1 MRSLKSLNDA
11 QTFYLETL
19 GCPKNL
25 VDSEKIA
32 YLFKSQGYKK
42 AESPDSADIITV
54 NTCGF
59 ILQAKEESIDTILNL
74 AEYKK
79 SGRCKLLIVTGCL
92 VELYEEE
99 LRQNLPEVDHFFNL
113 HSISNLSRVLSA
125 QSGTKMNKISPAI
138 DRMLLTPP
146 HYAYLRISDGCN
158 NHCSYCLIPR
168 IRGGLRSR
176 PIPELVQ
183 EAKTLAR
190 QGVKELI
197 LIAQDIG
204 NYGQDLYGR
213 SCLQKLLAELDK
225 ISSLHWIRL
234 LYLNPQHISEALLS
248 QIAESDKI
256 CHYLDIPIQH
266 INDEILRR
274 MNRKISRKEI
284 LQKLDLVRK
293 MLPDASIRT
302 SIIVGF
308 PGETK
313 SQFEELLNFIQSQKF
328 QKLGCFLYSQEEG
341 TPAASFYP
349 QVPEKEKKAHY
360 NRLMGIQQDISHTF
374 LSKFIGKKITVIVDR
389 KIGVKTFECR
399 TEFDAPEVD
408 GVVYLEAENVDEGQL
423 HEVEIID
430 SLEYD
435 LIGRLTTSKGKK
447 YLSEKEKSI
456 R

>member
-1 MRSLKSLNDA
+1 MRSLKSLDDA
-11 QTFYLETL
+11 QTFYIETL

-42 AESPDSADIITV
+42 AESPDSADIIIV

-59 ILQAKEESIDTILNL
+59 ILPAKEESIDTILNL

-113 HSISNLSRVLSA
+113 HSISNLSRVLSP
-125 QSGTKMNKISPAI
+125 QSGTKANKILPSI

-168 IRGGLRSR
+168 IRGKLRSR

-204 NYGQDLYGR
+204 DYGEDLYGR
-213 SCLQKLLAELDK
+213 SGLQKLLAELDK
-225 ISSLHWIRL
+225 ISSLYWIRL
-234 LYLNPQHISEALLS
+234 LYLNPQHISEDLLS

-284 LQKLDLVRK
+284 LQRLDLVQT

-308 PGETK
+308 PGETE

-328 QKLGCFLYSQEEG
+328 QKLGCFSYSQEEG

-349 QVPEKEKKAHY
+349 QVTEKEKKARY
-360 NRLMGIQQDISHTF
+360 NRLMGIQQDISRTL

-389 KIGVKTFECR
+389 KIGEKTFECR

-435 LIGRLTTSKGKK
+435 LIGRLATNKGKNTSQRK
-447 YLSEKEKSI
+447 K
-456 R
+456 RA